1 MRRSF
6 VKIFL
11 LWCACSLL
19 ISLALARPGL
29 TQIGQSELRG
39 VWLTTV
45 DSDVL
50 FSRDRLEPALQSLAD
65 LHFNTIY
72 PAVWNWGYTLYP
84 SRTAAEAI
92 GHATDPRV
100 PNLQS
105 WDALADLV
113 SLGHKQGLTV
123 IPWFEFG
130 FMTTANS
137 EIVARHP
144 EWISDRQDG
153 TQIWQDGIYQ
163 RRWLNPFMP
172 EVQQFIQSMILEIV
186 TRYDVDGIQFDDH
199 FGLPAEFGY
208 DDFTQRLYQQEHQGQ
223 LPPAPDNA
231 EWTRWR
237 AAKITDFMAQVFHA
251 IKAQKPNVVISLSPN
266 SYPFSYRQYLQDWKT
281 WERQGL
287 IEELTLQIYSDN
299 LQDFTADLARPEVQ
313 VAKQHIPVSI
323 GILTGLKDQPVPI
336 AQIADQVK
344 RVRDRQFA
352 GISFFFYESLW
363 NLSAQRSALRS
374 DLTFVDNQTRRAA
387 FRRLFSSPADRPNL
401 LDNWMPP
408 R

>member
-1 MRRSF
+1 MM
-6 VKIFL
+6 L
-11 LWCACSLL
+11 LS
-19 ISLALARPGL
+19 LARPGL
-29 TQIGQSELRG
+29 PQTSLPPTEYQELRG

-50 FSRDRLEPALQSLAD
+50 FSRDRLEPALQSLAE

-100 PNLQS
+100 PNLQN
-105 WDALADLV
+105 WDALADVV

-130 FMTTANS
+130 FMTTAES

-144 EWISDRQDG
+144 KWISDRRDG

-172 EVQQFIQSMILEIV
+172 EVQQFIQSMVLEIV
-186 TRYDVDGIQFDDH
+186 TRYDIDGIQFDDH
-199 FGLPAEFGY
+199 LGLPAEFGY
-208 DDFTQRLYQQEHQGQ
+208 DDFTQRLYQREHQGK
-223 LPPAPDNA
+223 LPPSDPANA

-237 AAKITDFMAQVFHA
+237 AAKITDFMTQVFHA
-251 IKAQKPNVVISLSPN
+251 VKAQKPDVVISLSPN
-266 SYPFSYRQYLQDWKT
+266 NYPFSYRQYLQDWKT
-281 WERQGL
+281 WERRGL
-287 IEELTLQIYSDN
+287 IEELILQVYSDN
-299 LQDFTADLARPEVQ
+299 LQNFAADLARPEVQ
-313 VAKQHIPVSI
+313 DAKQHIPVSI
-323 GILTGLKDQPVPI
+323 GILTGLKNRLTPI
-336 AQIADQVK
+336 AQIADQVE

-363 NLSAQRSALRS
+363 NARFGQRNFSQGNSDIDLQNRRS
-374 DLTFVDNQTRRAA
+374 V

-401 LDNWMPP
+401 LDNWTPP